1 MDSSLDYATL
11 VKQTLQAATIDQPR
25 LQAIRLYSVC
35 DIEAGHYLVMA
46 TGWDKQQWINT
57 ILFQAHLV
65 GSRLNI
71 EEDNFEEG
79 LTQALVD
86 AGIPAQNIS
95 SSSDPSDYPSAA

>member
-1 MDSSLDYATL
+1 MDSALDYSTII
-11 VKQTLQAATIDQPR
+11 KQTLQTATIHQPR
-25 LQAIRLYSVC
+25 LQAIRLYPVC
-35 DIEAGHYLVMA
+35 DAESGRFLVMA

-65 GSRLNI
+65 GMHLNI

-79 LTQALVD
+79 LTQALID

-95 SSSDPSDYPSAA
+95 NSLYPSAA